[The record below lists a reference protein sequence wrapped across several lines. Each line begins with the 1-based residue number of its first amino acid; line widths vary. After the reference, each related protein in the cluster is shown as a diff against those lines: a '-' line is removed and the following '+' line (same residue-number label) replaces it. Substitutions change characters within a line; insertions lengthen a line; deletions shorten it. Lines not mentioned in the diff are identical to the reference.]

1 LITIAENDLEHVY
14 PGTREAWRNWLTENH
29 TQTAPIWLIYDK
41 VSAGNCRLTYDE
53 AVEEALCFAWIDS
66 KVNTLDATRFKQV
79 FSPRKPNS
87 TWSKVNKWRV
97 EVLIA
102 QGLMMPPGLAK
113 IERAK
118 QNGTWTVLDAIEE
131 LIVPP
136 DLMEAL
142 AENATARNYFEK
154 FSPSSKK
161 VILYWIQSAKRPE
174 TRQKRIEET
183 VRLAGQ
189 NIKANQ
195 PQRRTPEQIFL
206 P

>member
-1 LITIAENDLEHVY
+1 MITIAENDLEHVY

-53 AVEEALCFAWIDS
+53 AVEEALCFGWIDS

>member
-1 LITIAENDLEHVY
+1 MITIAENDLEHVY

-142 AENATARNYFEK
+142 AENAMARNYFEK

>member
-1 LITIAENDLEHVY
+1 MITIAENDLEHVY

>member
-1 LITIAENDLEHVY
+1 MTTTDLEHVY
-14 PGTREAWRNWLTENH
+14 PGTREAWRNWLPENH

-53 AVEEALCFAWIDS
+53 AVEEALCFGWIDS

-87 TWSKVNKWRV
+87 TWSKVNKRRV
-97 EVLIA
+97 EALTA
-102 QGLMMPPGLAK
+102 QGLMMPLGLAK
-113 IERAK
+113 IELAK

-131 LIVPP
+131 LTVPP
-136 DLMEAL
+136 DLAQAL
-142 AENATARNYFEK
+142 AENATAQNYFEK
-154 FSPSSKK
+154 FSSSSKK

-183 VRLAGQ
+183 VRLAEQ

-195 PQRRTPEQIFL
+195 PIRRAS
-206 P
+206 